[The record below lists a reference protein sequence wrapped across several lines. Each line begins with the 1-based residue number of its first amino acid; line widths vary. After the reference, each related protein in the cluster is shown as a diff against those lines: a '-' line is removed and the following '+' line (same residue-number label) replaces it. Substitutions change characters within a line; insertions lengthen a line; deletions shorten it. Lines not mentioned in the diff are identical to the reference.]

1 MDKKEP
7 DTLAGKIVTGTIVQV
22 GRDVILLD
30 VGSKTEAALPVSEL
44 GRKKVKEGE
53 HLEVLINQSEDI
65 TRPPRVSY
73 VEARRR
79 HAIEK
84 IQDAF
89 QNSEEVVVHATR
101 PTRGGLLVEFN
112 GIKGFMPASHIST
125 APVKNLR
132 NYVPGDYAV
141 KILEFDQNKNS
152 LIVSARQV
160 LEESLIELWKEISK
174 KYPLGSIVEG
184 EVTGFTKFGAF
195 VQLEYSV
202 EGIIH
207 IADLS
212 WKDNVKLPSQVL
224 KKGQRVSVRVM
235 KIDTDERHIALSYKH
250 TQPNPYAKFGVGRTV
265 TAKVRRTTPTHII
278 VELEPG
284 VKGVIHI
291 SQISLDRVKSPSDVV
306 KPGQPVQ
313 AKVIRCVPER
323 QLLELSMKEYLKDK
337 EITEIKKYL
346 PRENAGATI
355 GDILRSRGGGK

>member
-7 DTLAGKIVTGTIVQV
+7 DMRSGKIVTGTVVQV

-44 GRKKVKEGE
+44 GNQKVKEGE
-53 HLEVLINQSEDI
+53 HLKVVISQSKDI

-73 VEARRR
+73 AEARRR
-79 HAIEK
+79 HAVEE

-89 QNSEEVVVHATR
+89 RSSKEVVVHATR

-112 GIKGFMPASHIST
+112 GIRGFMPASHIST
-125 APVKNLR
+125 TPVKNLR

-141 KILEFDQNKNS
+141 KILKFDQSKDS

-160 LEESLIELWKEISK
+160 LEESLIELWKEVPE
-174 KYPLGSIVEG
+174 KYPVGSVVEG

-195 VQLEYSV
+195 VRLENGV
-202 EGIIH
+202 EGMIH
-207 IADLS
+207 ITDLS
-212 WKDNVKLPSQVL
+212 WKDNVKLPSQCL
-224 KKGQRVSVRVM
+224 KKGQRIAVKVM
-235 KIDTDERHIALSYKH
+235 KVDANERRIALSYRH
-250 TQPNPYAKFGVGRTV
+250 TQSNPYAKFRTGQTI
-265 TAKVRRTTPTHII
+265 TARVRRTTPTHIL

-291 SQISLDRVKSPSDVV
+291 SQISLDRVNKPSDVV

-323 QLLELSMKEYLKDK
+323 QLLELSMKEYMKDK
-337 EITEIKKYL
+337 EVTEIKKYL

-355 GDILRSRGGGK
+355 GDILRSRGEGK